1 MESFWFLVFGF
12 LYSHNFLSTL
22 GFTNITLRM
31 NFFQNNELVDSQT
44 IGHFLDEIISPR
56 FYKRGLIW
64 NGKNLWFD
72 QPKNSVRKV
81 FKYSKLK
88 GEQGTFEWGIC
99 LDFVPTISSRK
110 LKFHRTDKSVVQHLF
125 EWTDEY
131 SNSFYGGQL
140 DGGITT
146 HWGKLATQKSI
157 KHLLDKYE
165 QKINNWFDGA
175 LTIDNLTGI
184 AEQQIF
190 TGKSY
195 NLHSPDQRMVLAFLQ
210 AKKNQLNEATR
221 TIKQLTIDESLKELL
236 LKQLGKLG

>member
-1 MESFWFLVFGF
+1 MR
-12 LYSHNFLSTL
+12 
-22 GFTNITLRM
+22 NITLRM

-44 IGHFLDEIISPR
+44 IAQILNEIISPR
-56 FYKRGLIW
+56 LYERGLIW

-72 QPKNSVRKV
+72 QPKNSVRRV

-99 LDFVPTISSRK
+99 LDFVPTISSGK
-110 LKFHRTDKSVVQHLF
+110 LKFHRTDKSVVLHLF

-140 DGGITT
+140 AGGITT
-146 HWGKLATQKSI
+146 HWGKRATQKSI

-165 QKINNWFDGA
+165 QKINNWFDRA
-175 LTIDNLTGI
+175 VTIDNLTGI

-190 TGKSY
+190 TGRSY

-210 AKKNQLNEATR
+210 AKKNQLEDATR
-221 TIKQLTIDESLKELL
+221 TINLLTLDNSTKELL
-236 LKQLGKLG
+236 LKQISKSG